1 MDEIRKLAL
10 DHAVTLTP
18 VSKDA
23 PLDPNAV
30 VAAAEAFRR
39 FLTGED
45 DQPSSTGETASTGT
59 IQPPPLPAPTL
70 VLAGKVVIARP
81 PATAASD
88 EMLLGR
94 EVEGLARADQTPDD
108 DTRTRLIRTGDE

>member
-39 FLTGED
+39 FLAGD
-45 DQPSSTGETASTGT
+45 VDQPTSTGETASTGT
-59 IQPPPLPAPTL
+59 IQPPPLPAPTWL
-70 VLAGKVVIARP
+70 P
-81 PATAASD
+81 TPAD